1 MTVLLIQAQTQR
13 IVYDVSDFNFS
24 VILPPTLERSQ
35 VTSVK
40 KFMKVQLIG
49 LLRHPRAI
57 DFYDNITNLLTC
69 LGAKLSDVRITQ
81 DFFKNSQNLIL
92 YVDLIDL

>member
-1 MTVLLIQAQTQR
+1 MTCMGSIVLISKMRPHLMGRVVTAMEKL
-13 IVYDVSDFNFS
+13 V

-57 DFYDNITNLLTC
+57 DFYDNITTLLTS
-69 LGAKLSDVRITQ
+69 LGAT
-81 DFFKNSQNLIL
+81 NSE
-92 YVDLIDL
+92 V

>member
-1 MTVLLIQAQTQR
+1 MCFPL
-13 IVYDVSDFNFS
+13 

-57 DFYDNITNLLTC
+57 DFYDNVTTLLTS
-69 LGAKLSDVRITQ
+69 LGATSSEV
-81 DFFKNSQNLIL
+81 
-92 YVDLIDL
+92 